1 MAKNDCTVAVLFDL
15 EDTLVKTPWTD
26 HKHVIEFR
34 RKTREKL
41 IELGIPSSLLEGI
54 ERATIM
60 RNKAIEYIEK
70 NLTKAEAEKIS
81 QEMEKF
87 LIRYELDSAKKSKL
101 FPETISTL
109 EKLKKLG
116 VKMGLVT
123 NTSMKA
129 TETVFLLH
137 GLKSYFDAV
146 VTREKVKKLKPDPK
160 GVLLAV
166 SKLDAK
172 RFFMVGDLVHDA
184 IAAKDANVTSIIVKR
199 SFEDEMDFQ
208 ADHVVRSLNEVLDI
222 IQAKKRK
229 S

>member
-1 MAKNDCTVAVLFDL
+1 MAVAVLFDL
-15 EDTLVKTPWTD
+15 EDTLVQTPWAD
-26 HKHVIEFR
+26 HQHVIEFR

-41 IELGIPSSLLEGI
+41 LELGIPTSVLEGI

-70 NLTKAEAEKIS
+70 NLPKANAEQIY

-109 EKLKKLG
+109 ERLRKLG
-116 VKMGLVT
+116 IKMGLVT

-129 TETVFLLH
+129 VDTVFRLH
-137 GLKSYFDAV
+137 GLKSYFDIF
-146 VTREKVKKLKPDPK
+146 VTRENVKKLKPDPE

-166 SKLDAK
+166 KRLGAK

-184 IAAKDANVTSIIVKR
+184 SAAKSAKGTSIIVKR
-199 SFEDEMDFQ
+199 GTEEVDFQ
-208 ADHVVRSLNEVLDI
+208 ADHFVKSLSEVPAI
-222 IQAKKRK
+222 IQKAIKMAEKG
-229 S
+229 